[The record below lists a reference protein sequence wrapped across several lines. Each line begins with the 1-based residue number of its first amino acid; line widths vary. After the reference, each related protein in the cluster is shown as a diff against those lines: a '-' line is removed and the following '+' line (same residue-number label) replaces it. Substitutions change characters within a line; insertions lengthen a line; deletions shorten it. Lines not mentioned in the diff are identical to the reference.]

1 MSTYRLGLYYREIKD
16 EIPCRPISHVYVKNP
31 LGASY
36 PDAKGLVFLT
46 PREYGP
52 TVIENQI
59 DTLIRELQTIKR
71 QVRAK
76 YRAYDRTL

>member
-36 PDAKGLVFLT
+36 PDAKGLVSSRPEST
-46 PREYGP
+46 DRRSSR
-52 TVIENQI
+52 
-59 DTLIRELQTIKR
+59 IRSTHSSKNCKQSS
-71 QVRAK
+71 AK
-76 YRAYDRTL
+76 